1 MAYAAGPP
9 NLAYFPS
16 EDRRNKLAHSP
27 TAPKKVTPARQG
39 GYLQKETDSQASAC
53 VITRLVWP
61 VVVVVVQHFGDVSMS
76 HFGLLCVSIYFFFFR
91 QAPNLPTTSRMLG
104 ESHLA
109 PDGWGWMRGVCM
121 NVVMVLLQGTRRR
134 ADGTPTYT
142 PPSLPSP
149 KVTFLGLRKGQA

>member
-1 MAYAAGPP
+1 M
-9 NLAYFPS
+9 
-16 EDRRNKLAHSP
+16 
-27 TAPKKVTPARQG
+27 
-39 GYLQKETDSQASAC
+39 
-53 VITRLVWP
+53 
-61 VVVVVVQHFGDVSMS
+61 VVVVVQHFGDVAMS

-109 PDGWGWMRGVCM
+109 PDGWGRMRGVCM

-142 PPSLPSP
+142 PPSLLSP
-149 KVTFLGLRKGQA
+149 EVTFLGLRKGQA